1 MNDCN
6 KSTRRLARISHQL
19 PAAAGDAPHPAWF
32 SHFRVL
38 DVLSSTTPRPSD
50 RKPHWARHLADLA
63 TKAGEICGLALKG
76 VCGLAILSLVV
87 VACARPTAHTADA
100 GTASSPLEV
109 VQPRAI
115 LPDGATVD
123 LELAT
128 TPEETTTGL
137 MFLPSL
143 PRDRGML
150 LLWSEE
156 RYATIWMMNV
166 LVPLDIVFLDDAGE
180 VIEIVADARP
190 CAAEPC
196 PRFTPDEPSR
206 AVLELAAG
214 SAAAHGVALGES
226 VKFERVPG
234 YPVLNSEFGIQNS
247 E

>member
-1 MNDCN
+1 MNDGN
-6 KSTRRLARISHQL
+6 MTNH
-19 PAAAGDAPHPAWF
+19 H
-32 SHFRVL
+32 
-38 DVLSSTTPRPSD
+38 
-50 RKPHWARHLADLA
+50 
-63 TKAGEICGLALKG
+63 LALKG
-76 VCGLAILSLVV
+76 VCGLAILGLVV
-87 VACARPTAHTADA
+87 VACARPTPHVADA
-100 GTASSPLEV
+100 GTAPSPLEV
-109 VQPRAI
+109 VLPRAI
-115 LPDGATVD
+115 LPDGAAVD

-137 MFLPSL
+137 MFRPSL

-190 CAAEPC
+190 CAVEPC

-206 AVLELAAG
+206 AVLELATG
-214 SAAAHGVALGES
+214 SAAAHGVAVGERIA
-226 VKFERVPG
+226 FERVPG
-234 YPVLNSEFGIQNS
+234 YPVSNSEFGIRNS

>member
-1 MNDCN
+1 MNDD
-6 KSTRRLARISHQL
+6 KKTTRR
-19 PAAAGDAPHPAWF
+19 
-32 SHFRVL
+32 
-38 DVLSSTTPRPSD
+38 
-50 RKPHWARHLADLA
+50 
-63 TKAGEICGLALKG
+63 LALKG

-100 GTASSPLEV
+100 DTASSTLEI

-115 LPDGATVD
+115 LPDGAAVD

-137 MFLPSL
+137 MFRPSL

-206 AVLELAAG
+206 AVLELEAG
-214 SAAAHGVALGES
+214 RAAAHGVALGES
-226 VKFERVPG
+226 VKFEKVPG
-234 YPVLNSEFGIQNS
+234 YPVSNEESGIRN
-247 E
+247 

>member
-1 MNDCN
+1 MNN
-6 KSTRRLARISHQL
+6 
-19 PAAAGDAPHPAWF
+19 GN
-32 SHFRVL
+32 
-38 DVLSSTTPRPSD
+38 TTT
-50 RKPHWARHLADLA
+50 HHLADLA
-63 TKAGEICGLALKG
+63 TKAGEKFGLATKG
-76 VCGLAILSLVV
+76 VCALAILSLVV
-87 VACARPTAHTADA
+87 VACARPAPHAADA
-100 GTASSPLEV
+100 GPAPSPLEV
-109 VQPRAI
+109 VLPLAI
-115 LPDGATVD
+115 LPDGAAVD

-137 MFLPSL
+137 MFRPSL

-214 SAAAHGVALGES
+214 SAAAHGVAVGGS
-226 VKFERVPG
+226 IKFERVPG
-234 YPVLNSEFGIQNS
+234 YPVVNEELGIRN
-247 E
+247 

>member
-1 MNDCN
+1 MNDGN
-6 KSTRRLARISHQL
+6 K
-19 PAAAGDAPHPAWF
+19 
-32 SHFRVL
+32 
-38 DVLSSTTPRPSD
+38 TT
-50 RKPHWARHLADLA
+50 RHLAM
-63 TKAGEICGLALKG
+63 KG
-76 VCGLAILSLVV
+76 MRGLAILSLVV
-87 VACARPTAHTADA
+87 VACARPTPHAADA
-100 GTASSPLEV
+100 GPAPSPHEV
-109 VQPRAI
+109 VLPRAI
-115 LPDGATVD
+115 LPDGTAVD

-137 MFLPSL
+137 MFRPSL

-190 CAAEPC
+190 CAVEPC

-214 SAAAHGVALGES
+214 SAAAHGIAIGSKVA
-226 VKFERVPG
+226 FERVPG
-234 YPVLNSEFGIQNS
+234 YPVAN
-247 E
+247 

>member
-1 MNDCN
+1 MNDGN
-6 KSTRRLARISHQL
+6 
-19 PAAAGDAPHPAWF
+19 
-32 SHFRVL
+32 
-38 DVLSSTTPRPSD
+38 TTP
-50 RKPHWARHLADLA
+50 HHLADLA
-63 TKAGEICGLALKG
+63 TKAGEICGLATKG

-87 VACARPTAHTADA
+87 VACARSAPHAADA
-100 GTASSPLEV
+100 GTAPSPLEV
-109 VQPRAI
+109 VLPLAI
-115 LPDGATVD
+115 LPDGAAVD

-137 MFLPSL
+137 MFRPSL

-214 SAAAHGVALGES
+214 SVTAHGITIGERIA
-226 VKFERVPG
+226 FERVPG
-234 YPVLNSEFGIQNS
+234 YPVVNEELGIRN
-247 E
+247 